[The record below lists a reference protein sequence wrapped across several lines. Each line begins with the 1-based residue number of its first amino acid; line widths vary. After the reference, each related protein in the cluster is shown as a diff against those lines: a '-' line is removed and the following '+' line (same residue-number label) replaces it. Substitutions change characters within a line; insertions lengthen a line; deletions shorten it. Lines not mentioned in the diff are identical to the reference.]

1 MVYNTR
7 EYTKHFID
15 TNIFRM
21 LEENNTFI
29 FRYAS
34 LFLARSNKKKEI
46 SYWNEEANSTNRQS
60 WKVDSNTSFHGTRV
74 AWLKSMDKKK
84 KKKSRFIV
92 NSFDNRNC
100 GARNAASCATCSTQ
114 DFDLCGGQTNSASLR
129 PIVSTQWLI
138 PRFRPGKIFY
148 EGEFSVFRFKKK
160 RKNSSLN
167 PISNDV
173 IRHFVIEPRL
183 LK

>member
-15 TNIFRM
+15 TNKFRM

-84 KKKSRFIV
+84 KKSRVLSWIHSIIV
-92 NSFDNRNC
+92 TAAPAMPHRVRLVRHRISIYAGAKRIPQVYVRLFRRNDWFRDS
-100 GARNAASCATCSTQ
+100 ALEKFSTKAN
-114 DFDLCGGQTNSASLR
+114 F
-129 PIVSTQWLI
+129 P
-138 PRFRPGKIFY
+138 
-148 EGEFSVFRFKKK
+148 FSVQKKK
-160 RKNSSLN
+160 
-167 PISNDV
+167 
-173 IRHFVIEPRL
+173 IRV
-183 LK
+183 